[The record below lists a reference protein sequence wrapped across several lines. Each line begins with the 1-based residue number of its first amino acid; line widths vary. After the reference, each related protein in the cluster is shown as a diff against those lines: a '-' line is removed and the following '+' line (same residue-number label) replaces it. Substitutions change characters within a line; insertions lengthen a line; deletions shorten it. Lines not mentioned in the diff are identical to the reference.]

1 MSRIKSAGAAR
12 PIRPSQ
18 TVTPEKIERV
28 AGLGGGGGGKK
39 AEPEK
44 SAKQSAFE
52 QRTYFGKPNGAL
64 MSHAQSK
71 PTDQQALD
79 QIKTN
84 QNNVAKQKSR
94 DWGPER

>member
-12 PIRPSQ
+12 PIRPSE

-28 AGLGGGGGGKK
+28 AGLGGVGGGKK
-39 AEPEK
+39 GEPEK

-52 QRTYFGKPNGAL
+52 QRAYFGKSNGAL
-64 MSHAQSK
+64 MTHAHSK
-71 PTDQQALD
+71 PIDQQALD
-79 QIKTN
+79 QIRVN
-84 QNNVAKQKSR
+84 QNNVAKPKSR